1 MEGLSFLAGLKE
13 LAPATASVIGTL
25 YVCYYLA
32 QMIRNFMERHL
43 VLLDRHSQAL
53 ESHNI
58 AITGM
63 TTELRAT
70 KETTAKHTDVL
81 RSVERN
87 LDVNTRTTQEVVR
100 RLEILGRP

>member
-1 MEGLSFLAGLKE
+1 MEELTFLSNLRE

-53 ESHNI
+53 ENHNL
-58 AITGM
+58 AISGM
-63 TTELRAT
+63 TTELRST
-70 KETTAKHTDVL
+70 KETTATHTEVL
-81 RSVERN
+81 RLVEKN
-87 LDVNTRTTQEVVR
+87 LDINTRATQEVVR
-100 RLEILGRP
+100 RLETIGRS